1 MTKYI
6 VSLQKTQTNAF
17 IEQTEREELACEIIA
32 RLKIGNFHKSFL
44 SAAIADS
51 ATNTWNLLRT
61 SAIASVE
68 IDDSNEYQW
77 RNEIS
82 KLYEQEM
89 KVQVAIE
96 NAYNDIL
103 NAAQEFDRTCKKS
116 LTLRDHDIFEYFNLD
131 KAFDQID
138 NTSHSEISDLVL
150 NLFKVKFLTA

>member
-6 VSLQKTQTNAF
+6 VSMQKTKSNPF

-32 RLKIGNFHKSFL
+32 RLEVGNFHKSFL

-68 IDDSNEYQW
+68 IDDSNENQW

-82 KLYEQEM
+82 KLYEQDM
-89 KVQVAIE
+89 KVETAIE

-103 NAAQEFDRTCKKS
+103 NAAQEFNRTCKKS
-116 LTLRDHDIFEYFNLD
+116 LTLRDYDIFEYFNLD
-131 KAFDQID
+131 KAFDQIE
-138 NTSHSEISDLVL
+138 NTAHSKISDLVL
-150 NLFKVKFLTA
+150 DLFKVKFLTA

>member
-6 VSLQKTQTNAF
+6 VSMQKTKSNPF

-32 RLKIGNFHKSFL
+32 RLEVGNFHKSFL

-68 IDDSNEYQW
+68 IDDSNENQW

-82 KLYEQEM
+82 KLYEQDM

-138 NTSHSEISDLVL
+138 NTSHSEISDLVI